1 MFSANEILD
10 LAIKL
15 EQNGEAVYR
24 GAAEKVS
31 NRELA
36 GLLEWMADEETCHAN
51 WFAELKLDLEQTD
64 TNSFMEKMSRE
75 VFNDLLGEKNFSLK
89 DVDFTSVEEIESL
102 ISIFIEFEDD
112 SVRFYQVLELFIDDP
127 SDRAHIK
134 KIIDEEHN
142 HIKRLQ
148 EIAGRE
154 EVFAA
159 LGK

>member
-24 GAAEKVS
+24 GAAEKLS
-31 NRELA
+31 NRELV
-36 GLLEWMADEETCHAN
+36 GLLVWMADEETCHAN
-51 WFAELKLDLEQTD
+51 WFAELKLGLEQTD

-75 VFNDLLGEKNFSLK
+75 VFNDLLGEKNFSLE
-89 DVDFTSVEEIESL
+89 DVDFTSVEEIESM
-102 ISIFIEFEDD
+102 ISIFIEFEED
-112 SVRFYQVLELFIDDP
+112 SVRFYQVLELFVDDP
-127 SDRAHIK
+127 ADRANIK
-134 KIIDEEHN
+134 KIIDEERN
-142 HIKRLQ
+142 HIKRLR

-154 EVFAA
+154 EVIAA